1 MFKSGKF
8 TALRLLFMATVL
20 LAVVMPPA
28 TAQTG
33 AETGLRGRV
42 SDPSGASIPGTTV
55 TLLQAETG
63 AERVVTTNELG
74 DWQARFLSPGP
85 YRVTF
90 EITGFK
96 KLVREGINVTTSEIS
111 TVNATLE
118 VGAMIETVEVIAE
131 AEMLSA
137 SSATIVHSLNQ
148 RELDMLPTSSRNF
161 TQLLVIEP
169 GVSADIS
176 DLLSK

>member
-85 YRVTF
+85 YRGTF

-96 KLVREGINVTTSEIS
+96 KLVWRDYRV
-111 TVNATLE
+111 
-118 VGAMIETVEVIAE
+118 
-131 AEMLSA
+131 
-137 SSATIVHSLNQ
+137 
-148 RELDMLPTSSRNF
+148 
-161 TQLLVIEP
+161 LV
-169 GVSADIS
+169 A
-176 DLLSK
+176 